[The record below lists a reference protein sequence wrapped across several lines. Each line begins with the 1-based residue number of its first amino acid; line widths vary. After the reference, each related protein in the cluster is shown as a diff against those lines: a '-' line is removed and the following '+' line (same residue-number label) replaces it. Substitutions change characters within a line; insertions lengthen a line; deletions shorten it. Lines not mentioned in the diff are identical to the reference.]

1 MAIDRAQVRKV
12 ARLARLALTE
22 AEEETFAAQLS
33 HVLDY
38 VETLAAVDVSGIEP
52 LAFAGEGG
60 DDAAKAGLPTQA
72 AGAALRPDEAL
83 PGVPRDEALAAAPA
97 SNGAFF
103 LVPRILE

>member
-12 ARLARLALTE
+12 ARLARLSLTE
-22 AEEETFAAQLS
+22 AEEATFATQLS

-38 VETLAAVDVSGIEP
+38 IETLAAVDVGSIEP
-52 LAFAGEGG
+52 LAFAGDAPQAQAGG
-60 DDAAKAGLPTQA
+60 AAPAD
-72 AGAALRPDEAL
+72 GAALRPDEAR
-83 PGVPRDEALAAAPA
+83 PGVPRDEALAAAPS

>member
-38 VETLAAVDVSGIEP
+38 VEMLAAVDVSGIEP
-52 LAFAGEGG
+52 LAFAGEAAE
-60 DDAAKAGLPTQA
+60 DAEKAGLAAQA
-72 AGAALRPDEAL
+72 EGAALRPDEAL
-83 PGVPRDEALAAAPA
+83 PGVPREEALAAAPA